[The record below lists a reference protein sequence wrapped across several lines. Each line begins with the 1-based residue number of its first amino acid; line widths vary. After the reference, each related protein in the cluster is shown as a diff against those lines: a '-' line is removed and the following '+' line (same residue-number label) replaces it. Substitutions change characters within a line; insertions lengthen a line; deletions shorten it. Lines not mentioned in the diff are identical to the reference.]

1 MLILAKI
8 ASLAAEYHKTRQRNK
23 TERSV
28 RALPLEIQK
37 DIGWL
42 DLQSPRTMPCN
53 PEGGK

>member
-1 MLILAKI
+1 MLILTKI
-8 ASLAAEYHKTRQRNK
+8 ASLAAEYSKMRRRYK

-42 DLQSPRTMPCN
+42 DLQSSNSTHST
-53 PEGGK
+53 PEICK

>member
-1 MLILAKI
+1 MLILSKI
-8 ASLAAEYHKTRQRNK
+8 AYLAAEYSKMRLRHK

-42 DLQSPRTMPCN
+42 DLQTPHSALFPS
-53 PEGGK
+53 EDGK

>member
-1 MLILAKI
+1 MLILSKI
-8 ASLAAEYHKTRQRNK
+8 AYLAAEYSKMRLRHK

-42 DLQSPRTMPCN
+42 DLQTPHSALFPS
-53 PEGGK
+53 EDGE